1 LRKYLALSILALSVL
16 LAAPLSAAE
25 NAKINLPDGLYMCDP
40 EISQNKNGD
49 VHIRFD
55 RFFVVRDNTIYSS
68 LQSLKK
74 FGVIKLNKLFAE
86 KKKYKILL
94 GGKKIGA
101 IDNIRVDKHGR
112 LFFDEKV
119 FVKSINQNP
128 TYGPPHS
135 LGCAARC
142 IAVPEEYKESRIKV
156 YNTIPKREVDNV
168 LTIVKN
174 KLFNLAKERKEYTQS
189 YGEAT
194 LKSYPKDSP
203 PKNYKDTSYHYEE
216 LQFLDKI
223 SRQNGEFCIGLY
235 WYHFTSAPVLQIIF
249 TIKNN
254 NISIITTNH
263 DDKTLEG
270 SEMSIYG
277 MLDVDGCGEAE
288 LLVRKGFGGT
298 AGGPVNMEIYKQ
310 YSDGNWRLITKFRM
324 GDTLEWQAYRYSIYD
339 AESAALAKKY
349 AKNIKLPD
357 GLYMYDSSI
366 SRLENGSDWVGF
378 GKWFV
383 VRNNMIYSSQ
393 DAIKQIGVSE
403 LNALFTEN
411 KKYKVLLG
419 GQKIG
424 EIHNVRIEL
433 YNDEMEWN
441 YKEEL
446 FTKGIKQG
454 PLYVENKYL
463 RTGSAVKCIGVPEK
477 YKEIQRKVY
486 STISQEEI
494 DKISKLA
501 KEKLFHLIK
510 NRKEIT
516 QYKIKDKDLT
526 YEKLELLDKI
536 SHRNDELYI
545 GIYRYAFKTTENNYD
560 LQIVFSVEK
569 DNVNVITS
577 GHDDETGDYDG
588 DISIYGMLDVDGCGE
603 EELIMEK
610 VSGGL
615 DEALKN
621 ISIYKRK
628 ADGNWTR
635 IQKISWRVTS

>member
-1 LRKYLALSILALSVL
+1 
-16 LAAPLSAAE
+16 
-25 NAKINLPDGLYMCDP
+25 M
-40 EISQNKNGD
+40 
-49 VHIRFD
+49 
-55 RFFVVRDNTIYSS
+55 
-68 LQSLKK
+68 
-74 FGVIKLNKLFAE
+74 
-86 KKKYKILL
+86 
-94 GGKKIGA
+94 
-101 IDNIRVDKHGR
+101 
-112 LFFDEKV
+112 
-119 FVKSINQNP
+119 
-128 TYGPPHS
+128 
-135 LGCAARC
+135 
-142 IAVPEEYKESRIKV
+142 
-156 YNTIPKREVDNV
+156 
-168 LTIVKN
+168 
-174 KLFNLAKERKEYTQS
+174 
-189 YGEAT
+189 
-194 LKSYPKDSP
+194 KSYPEDSP

-223 SRQNGEFCIGLY
+223 SRQNDAFYIGMY

-254 NISIITTNH
+254 NISIITTDH

-270 SEMSIYG
+270 GEMSTYG

-288 LLVRKGFGGT
+288 FLVRKSFGGT
-298 AGGPVNMEIYKQ
+298 AGGPVNMEIYKHN
-310 YSDGNWRLITKFRM
+310 SDGKWRLITKFRVW
-324 GDTLEWQAYRYSIYD
+324 DTWDWIAYKHSIYD
-339 AESAALAKKY
+339 AESAALAKTF
-349 AKNIKLPD
+349 AKNITLPD

-419 GQKIG
+419 GRKIG

-433 YNDEMEWN
+433 YNDRMEWN

-463 RTGSAVKCIGVPEK
+463 RAGSTVKCIGVPEK
-477 YKEIQRKVY
+477 YKEMQRKVY
-486 STISQEEI
+486 TTISREEI
-494 DKISKLA
+494 DRISKLA
-501 KEKLFHLIK
+501 REKLFHLIK
-510 NRKEIT
+510 NRREIT

-545 GIYRYAFKTTENNYD
+545 GIYRYAFKTTEDNYD

-577 GHDDETGDYDG
+577 GRDDETGDYDG

-610 VSGGL
+610 VSAGL